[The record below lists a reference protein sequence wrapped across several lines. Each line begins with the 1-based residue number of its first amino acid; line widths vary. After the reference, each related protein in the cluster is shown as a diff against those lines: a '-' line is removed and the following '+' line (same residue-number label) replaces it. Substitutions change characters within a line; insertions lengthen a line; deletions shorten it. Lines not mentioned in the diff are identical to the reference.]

1 MEISEFFS
9 SLLEQQQQGSPDV
22 AAFSSPASSSGP
34 GAGATAARI
43 SSADGWSRVLIWVLP
58 LSSLL
63 QRSRR
68 TISLDR
74 TASEPLRCRSFPGRN
89 NTGGAPRLL
98 LRHQGGTEAVASRE
112 QHRRGTDAATASG
125 WGDMSSVQALRSQ
138 HRRRPPEQQRASRVA
153 ARARHARAR
162 HATGRALRYGP
173 ALRGPGDR
181 ALRYGPA
188 ITAPADTG
196 LPVQVAGRGDLDRPG
211 G

>member
-112 QHRRGTDAATASG
+112 EQNRRGTDAAN
-125 WGDMSSVQALRSQ
+125 DL
-138 HRRRPPEQQRASRVA
+138 PPSLVFM
-153 ARARHARAR
+153 
-162 HATGRALRYGP
+162 TP
-173 ALRGPGDR
+173 AP
-181 ALRYGPA
+181 
-188 ITAPADTG
+188 THTG
-196 LPVQVAGRGDLDRPG
+196 LQHDRVHGRRFSHVTREYSGAA
-211 G
+211 